1 MKVFKTKLGANNIS
15 FLKNNSCHCPVIIHR
30 KICLRTQFPSSM
42 NLMGCWLTDIMQ
54 GLPSLLL
61 WIIIA
66 LGLTRT
72 FTSSSL
78 AAIPAEVLQIAFNLR
93 TFLFQ
98 FLMLNP
104 FIIKNIL
111 NGSKDFQFIT
121 NGLMSLNLQFPDKTL
136 NRVAV
141 LFPKPQTRLLN
152 QSWETIKSFAASMPD
167 LFQIVMKWVAHS
179 VASSLVP

>member
-1 MKVFKTKLGANNIS
+1 
-15 FLKNNSCHCPVIIHR
+15 
-30 KICLRTQFPSSM
+30 
-42 NLMGCWLTDIMQ
+42 MQ

-111 NGSKDFQFIT
+111 NGSKDFQFII

-136 NRVAV
+136 NRVAA
-141 LFPKPQTRLLN
+141 LFPKPQTRPLN
-152 QSWETIKSFAASMPD
+152 QSQS
-167 LFQIVMKWVAHS
+167 
-179 VASSLVP
+179 

>member
-1 MKVFKTKLGANNIS
+1 
-15 FLKNNSCHCPVIIHR
+15 
-30 KICLRTQFPSSM
+30 
-42 NLMGCWLTDIMQ
+42 MQ

-111 NGSKDFQFIT
+111 NGSKDFQFII

-136 NRVAV
+136 NRVAA
-141 LFPKPQTRLLN
+141 LFPKPQTRPLN
-152 QSWETIKSFAASMPD
+152 QSRETIKSFAASMPD
-167 LFQIVMKWVAHS
+167 LFQILIK
-179 VASSLVP
+179 